1 MGRFSFRPFF
11 LAPPSSAQCSAAA
24 ERGSVPAHSPMPDV
38 ASGLP
43 QAMLPP
49 AYCKVGLLEL
59 LTRVL
64 ELASI
69 SWYITRKL
77 CGLPSVSVPSTART
91 VVAAFRGQS

>member
-1 MGRFSFRPFF
+1 
-11 LAPPSSAQCSAAA
+11 
-24 ERGSVPAHSPMPDV
+24 MPDV

-43 QAMLPP
+43 QAMRPP
-49 AYCKVGLLEL
+49 AYCKVGLLEEL